1 MYTYYDW
8 SPKKYLMHVA
18 EEYSGRDEKK
28 KDINFP
34 RKKCVI
40 TLHRI

>member
-18 EEYSGRDEKK
+18 ERSIAEEMRKRKTLIFLEK
-28 KDINFP
+28 N
-34 RKKCVI
+34 VS
-40 TLHRI
+40 